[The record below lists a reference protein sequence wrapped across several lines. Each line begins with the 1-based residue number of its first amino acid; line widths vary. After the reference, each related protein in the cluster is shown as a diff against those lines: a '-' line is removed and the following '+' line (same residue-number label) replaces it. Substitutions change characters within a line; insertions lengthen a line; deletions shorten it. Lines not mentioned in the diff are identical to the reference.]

1 MPEGYKTV
9 NIEQGMPL
17 VEQAICRMTY
27 EISSA
32 KAQKY
37 RAVKLIH
44 GYGSS
49 GTGGRIRIEGRK
61 YLESLKRRGQLRHV
75 IYGENFSI
83 FDADT
88 RAALALCGA
97 LRADRD
103 LERHNNGITVVVL

>member
-17 VEQAICRMTY
+17 VEQAIRRMTY

-49 GTGGRIRIEGRK
+49 GTGGRIRVEGRK
-61 YLESLKRRGQLRHV
+61 YL
-75 IYGENFSI
+75 
-83 FDADT
+83 
-88 RAALALCGA
+88 
-97 LRADRD
+97 
-103 LERHNNGITVVVL
+103 